1 MTDLMRVRLL
11 AMIDAEMKQ
20 VAGMIS
26 NEAIWTHGSSTKEDA
41 QMHSDNISELE
52 EYQETLLK
60 LREQVVE
67 GELVI

>member
-1 MTDLMRVRLL
+1 MSNLMRVRML

-26 NEAIWTHGSSTKEDA
+26 NESIWACGSSTEEDS
-41 QMHSDNISELE
+41 QMHAENIADLE
-52 EYQETLLK
+52 EYQEVLLR

-67 GELVI
+67 DELNV

>member
-1 MTDLMRVRLL
+1 MSDLIRVRML
-11 AMIDAEMKQ
+11 AMLDAEMKQ

-26 NEAIWTHGSSTKEDA
+26 NETIWAHGSSTEEDA
-41 QMHSDNISELE
+41 QMHSDNIAELE

-67 GELVI
+67 GELTI